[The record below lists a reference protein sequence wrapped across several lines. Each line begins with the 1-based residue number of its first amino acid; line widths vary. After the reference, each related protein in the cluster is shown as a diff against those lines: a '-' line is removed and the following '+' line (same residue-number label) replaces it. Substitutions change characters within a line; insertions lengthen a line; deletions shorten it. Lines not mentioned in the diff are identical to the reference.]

1 MPFLLDIVFG
11 AAKDAVYSLR
21 YAPVGKPPGGALIV
35 SYPKSGRTWLRAILA
50 RYLELAHGI
59 TADIDPEGIPEPY
72 RAIVLGLPPPLGR
85 VAFSHSVYQMADPRR
100 PVAVLLRDPRDT
112 LVSDYHWRHRA
123 AGRHSRLSISEFLR
137 SRWGVWRLVR
147 FHNTMARYWE
157 GRTDLLHLSYEALH
171 EDTAAE
177 TRKLLL
183 FLGLSVDPEALSAA
197 VSFARFEKMQAR
209 ERNTPRNAEKDVDS
223 LKVRKGKVGGYRE
236 ELGDEDIAYVERYLD
251 DHLDRRMRERMLP
264 DRRG

>member
-1 MPFLLDIVFG
+1 MPFLRDLVFG

-21 YAPVGKPPGGALIV
+21 YAPVGKPPGGALLV

-59 TADIDPEGIPEPY
+59 TTDIDPEGIPEPY
-72 RAIVLGLPPPLGR
+72 RAIVLRLPPPPGR
-85 VAFSHSVYQMADPRR
+85 VAFSHLVYQMADRRR
-100 PVAVLLRDPRDT
+100 PAAVLLRDPRDT
-112 LVSDYHWRHRA
+112 LVSYYHWRHRA
-123 AGRHSRLSISEFLR
+123 AGRHSRLPISEFLR

-171 EDTAAE
+171 QDTAGE

-223 LKVRKGKVGGYRE
+223 LKVRKGRVGGYRE
-236 ELGDEDIAYVERYLD
+236 ELGDDDIAYVERFLD
-251 DHLDRRMRERMLP
+251 DHLDHRMRERMLP
-264 DRRG
+264 RGNR